1 MQDTFWGR
9 TFNAWFG
16 RNTSHI
22 ANAYGSRI
30 KVTFKGNQIVKV
42 NQLGV
47 NRDGFNVD
55 VDNLHITGQVEIEN
69 FEYYRY
75 DRNLQIEY
83 MTVSESRNDAN
94 VICRNVP
101 MGTNRS
107 YIITSN
113 GQVKIQK
120 YGSRNLFLDEH
131 GINHSPYP
139 TTTTTISQPWYTR
152 VQFGLFSLSLSLFLA
167 SIVLYYKRPR
177 H

>member
-1 MQDTFWGR
+1 MQDTYWGR

-30 KVTFKGNQIVKV
+30 KVIFKGNQIVRV
-42 NQLGV
+42 NQLGI
-47 NRDGFNVD
+47 NRDGVNVN
-55 VDNLHITGQVEIEN
+55 VDNLRITGQVEIDN
-69 FEYYRY
+69 LEYYRY

-83 MTVSESRNDAN
+83 MTVSASDNDAN

-131 GINHSPYP
+131 GISHSPYS
-139 TTTTTISQPWYTR
+139 TTTMSQPWYTR
-152 VQFGLFSLSLSLFLA
+152 VQFGLFLASISLFLA
-167 SIVLYYKRPR
+167 SIVLYNKRPK